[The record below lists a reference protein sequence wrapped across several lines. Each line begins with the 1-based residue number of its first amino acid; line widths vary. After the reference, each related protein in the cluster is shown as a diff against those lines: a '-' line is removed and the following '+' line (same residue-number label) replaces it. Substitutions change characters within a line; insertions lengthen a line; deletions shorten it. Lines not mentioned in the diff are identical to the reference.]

1 MNTEQNIISKDKTT
15 DMLKRLNELNST
27 DWRSTSIVIGAT
39 IIYGFGA
46 YVRGLNF
53 LSTYLGALVVMF
65 LTCAS
70 IELKLKKQTELIKE
84 IFEELLK
91 TKTEPSG

>member
-27 DWRSTSIVIGAT
+27 DWRSLSIVIVF
-39 IIYGFGA
+39 IISHVLGA

-53 LSTYLGALVVMF
+53 LYIYLGALVVMF
-65 LTCAS
+65 LTWAS

-91 TKTEPSG
+91 TKTEPSD